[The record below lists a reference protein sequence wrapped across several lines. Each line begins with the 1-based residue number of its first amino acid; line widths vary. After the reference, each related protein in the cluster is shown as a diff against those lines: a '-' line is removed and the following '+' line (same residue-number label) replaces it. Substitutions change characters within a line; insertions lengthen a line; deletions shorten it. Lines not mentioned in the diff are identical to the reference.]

1 MKGFTVIELM
11 IVVAICGII
20 AALAIIPQ
28 LAANK
33 AERNRANQ
41 PDPNTLCI
49 GAYLHNAVTGVQ
61 ISNNTGVGIKCD

>member
-20 AALAIIPQ
+20 AAIPQ
-28 LAANK
+28 FAASK

-49 GAYLHNAVTGVQ
+49 GGYLHNAVTGVQ
-61 ISNNTGVGIKCD
+61 IFNNTGVGIKCD